1 MEKIAGKRGCEP
13 PYHGS
18 KIFKQDSNQES
29 NHRKA
34 KEVLAERARRDDN
47 ICKLDEIVNNG
58 DTKRTKQEP
67 WNVIIARTCEV
78 YNSVDGNILC
88 PACMNVTP
96 NIFTLCLH
104 CRGRFYSCGI
114 RNTVSTSTVAEV
126 DDDRRKTMSRW
137 SKWVILT
144 KMNKK
149 SSTRRRWT
157 RSRVHCNLTS
167 YLTTMKKRRSAK
179 SASRSL

>member
-67 WNVIIARTCEV
+67 WNVIIARTCEA
-78 YNSVDGNILC
+78 YSSVDGNILC
-88 PACMNVTP
+88 PACMNVTS
-96 NIFTLCLH
+96 NIFAFAYIVMDDFAAAESETLSPRPTLS
-104 CRGRFYSCGI
+104 RLMMTTNWKREAMLKW
-114 RNTVSTSTVAEV
+114 ST
-126 DDDRRKTMSRW
+126 
-137 SKWVILT
+137 
-144 KMNKK
+144 
-149 SSTRRRWT
+149 
-157 RSRVHCNLTS
+157 
-167 YLTTMKKRRSAK
+167 
-179 SASRSL
+179 